1 MAADIFAFVAS
12 ETGVDSLEEF
22 ELDLMTLAGLG
33 SLEKLTGVDSLLTD
47 GSLDKLNGGGSL
59 LITLNGEGSLLNPK
73 AGGGG
78 LFSVMDANL
87 NGEDSLANG
96 VLVFPAPAENENPE
110 EDIDG
115 AAVGTIG
122 LVTAAAGG
130 TGTAGVGR
138 EAVPTLLSPAN
149 ATAGEHKDG
158 ASGL

>member
-59 LITLNGEGSLLNPK
+59 LIALNGEGSLLNPK

-78 LFSVMDANL
+78 LFSVRDANL

-122 LVTAAAGG
+122 LVTAAAG